1 LSERKKNAALQG
13 LAVLLPLLVFLF
25 SLPVFF
31 FSFSPGTAE
40 QVEKL
45 IEVQGYQPLTDG
57 QFYLTSVSVNDL
69 SAATLALNALFSHD
83 RVDTLRTMIGGERS
97 FSDYNT
103 RSDVLME
110 LSKNTATAVALRQ
123 EGYDVG
129 AQPAGVMVLA
139 IASYA
144 PIAQEAQ
151 VGDVIVALDGRVVI
165 NKDDIKPALADKAD
179 GQEVEVTVERK
190 GERLTFTTRVIMS
203 SADDP
208 TPILGII
215 SRDYIKYDFP
225 IQVDISTEGLTGPS
239 AGLMLTL
246 GIINVMR
253 GGGLAGSLRV
263 AGTGEIFADG
273 TVGPI
278 GGINYKIVTAAQVGA
293 QVFLAPEENY
303 AEITDQ
309 PEGLRIYSVKNV
321 QDALDIMQGLR
332 EEQNP

>member
-1 LSERKKNAALQG
+1 MSERKKNAALQG
-13 LAVLLPLLVFLF
+13 LTALLPLLVFLF

-45 IEVQGYQPLTDG
+45 IEVQGHEPLADG

-69 SAATLALNALFSHD
+69 STGSLAFNALFSHD
-83 RVDTLRTMIGGERS
+83 QVESLRKMVGGERS

-110 LSKNTATAVALRQ
+110 LSKNTATAAALQQ

-129 AQPAGVMVLA
+129 AQPAGVIILA

-144 PIAQEAQ
+144 PIAEVAQ
-151 VGDVIVALDGRVVI
+151 VGDVIVTLDGREVI
-165 NKDDIKPALADKAD
+165 NKDDIKAVLGSKAD
-179 GQEVEVTVERK
+179 GQEVEVTVERQ
-190 GERLTFTTRVIMS
+190 GARTTFTTRVITS
-203 SADDP
+203 GTDDP
-208 TPILGII
+208 TPILGIY
-215 SRDYIKYDFP
+215 SRDYINYEFP
-225 IQVDISTEGLTGPS
+225 VQVNISTEDLTGPS

-273 TVGPI
+273 SVGPI
-278 GGINYKIVTAAQVGA
+278 GGINYKIVAAAEVGA
-293 QVFLAPEENY
+293 QVFLVPEENF
-303 AEITDQ
+303 AEITDH

-321 QDALDIMQGLR
+321 RDALDILQRLR
-332 EEQNP
+332 EEQAP

>member
-1 LSERKKNAALQG
+1 MSERKKNAALQG
-13 LAVLLPLLVFLF
+13 LTVLLLLLIFLF

-57 QFYLTSVSVNDL
+57 QFYLTSVSVSDL

-83 RVDTLRTMIGGERS
+83 EVDSLRKIVGGERS

-110 LSKNTATAVALRQ
+110 LSKNTATAVALQQ

-129 AQPAGVMVLA
+129 AQPAGVIILA

-144 PIAQEAQ
+144 PIAQVAQ
-151 VGDVIVALDGRVVI
+151 VGDVIVALDGREVI
-165 NKDDIKPALADKAD
+165 NQDDLKAGLENKAD
-179 GQEVEVTVERK
+179 GQEVEVAVERE
-190 GERLTFTTRVIMS
+190 GTRTILTTRVITS
-203 SADDP
+203 GTDNP
-208 TPILGII
+208 TPILGIYP
-215 SRDYIKYDFP
+215 RDYVDYVFP
-225 IQVDISTEGLTGPS
+225 VQVDISTEGLTGPS

-273 TVGPI
+273 KVGSI
-278 GGINYKIVTAAQVGA
+278 GGINYKIVTAAEVGA
-293 QVFLAPEENY
+293 QVFLVPEENF
-303 AEITDQ
+303 AEITDH
-309 PEGLRIYSVKNV
+309 PEGLRIYSVANV
-321 QDALDIMQGLR
+321 QDALDIMQQLR
-332 EEQNP
+332 DEQAP